1 MSRIETEQRLRELRQ
16 TRELSLEK
24 PAAASRINFL
34 DWTRGVGAVVMMQGH
49 VFHAFAEPGIRP
61 ESAYVFSQFFGGM
74 PPAIFL
80 FLTGITFAFG
90 MDRRERRDLSAWR
103 KVVAALARA
112 RYLFLLAILFRVQL
126 WLFAYPHSHWT
137 DMLKVDILN
146 CMGVSMALLAWLAI
160 FEPACRTRWA
170 ALSGLLI
177 AAASPL
183 LSQLQTAAMPPVL
196 RAYFIPSY
204 DYFAVF
210 PWASFLAFGISAGSI
225 LKQVRQ
231 ERYGEMMQWATL
243 AGFGLILG
251 GQYFSNLPYSLYE
264 NSEFWLN
271 SPALILIKLGC
282 IFLLASVAFLWTRY
296 GTQASWSW
304 VRQLGT
310 TSLLVYW
317 VHIELVYGRWFYTSH
332 NTMTVW
338 QCVFWSVVLIVS
350 MLGLS
355 VTKTRL
361 VSWWR
366 ERRELAVAA

>member
-1 MSRIETEQRLRELRQ
+1 
-16 TRELSLEK
+16 
-24 PAAASRINFL
+24 
-34 DWTRGVGAVVMMQGH
+34 
-49 VFHAFAEPGIRP
+49 
-61 ESAYVFSQFFGGM
+61 
-74 PPAIFL
+74 
-80 FLTGITFAFG
+80 
-90 MDRRERRDLSAWR
+90 
-103 KVVAALARA
+103 
-112 RYLFLLAILFRVQL
+112 
-126 WLFAYPHSHWT
+126 
-137 DMLKVDILN
+137 
-146 CMGVSMALLAWLAI
+146 
-160 FEPACRTRWA
+160 
-170 ALSGLLI
+170 
-177 AAASPL
+177 
-183 LSQLQTAAMPPVL
+183 MPPVL